1 MDAHAEIHGAGLTGP
16 FVLAASVLWLPYQA
30 YSLLVR
36 SAAQSSS
43 PLAEISELL
52 LLLLAFHSPAQGT
65 AVSNPFRRALQ
76 LLQVRTMN
84 ADPTCFCALLTSVA
98 ASRL

>member
-1 MDAHAEIHGAGLTGP
+1 ML
-16 FVLAASVLWLPYQA
+16 VASVLWLPYQA

-52 LLLLAFHSPAQGT
+52 LLLLAFHSPAQGA
-65 AVSNPFRRALQ
+65 AVANPFSRALQ
-76 LLQVRTMN
+76 QLQVLTMRPHSLPLN
-84 ADPTCFCALLTSVA
+84 YVQY
-98 ASRL
+98 